1 MKKDYRRSINLTSEQ
16 VEILEYFSKYSGSSL
31 SETIRAFIDKASNN
45 LVREITISTKNGDF
59 RRIILKDANV
69 TYFKRFN
76 DTGDMGDWVSTFE
89 LGLTVNEVV
98 NLLIDARNCEYKK
111 YIVSFKDDEVCV
123 DDIVTV
129 GIETM
134 DGRIVC
140 Y

>member
-76 DTGDMGDWVSTFE
+76 DTG
-89 LGLTVNEVV
+89 
-98 NLLIDARNCEYKK
+98 C
-111 YIVSFKDDEVCV
+111 
-123 DDIVTV
+123 
-129 GIETM
+129 
-134 DGRIVC
+134 
-140 Y
+140 